1 MSGENIEKKSEAKV
15 VPVERLE
22 KLVNKIK
29 NLIIHNMTLMHDLSH
44 KYDPNEFIGRED
56 DIEIEDVQVE
66 SEPKNE
72 ESSEILA
79 SDSLLSINL
88 DKQNSSKISEQK
100 KAAEG
105 RVDAFKKEYKPLV
118 NNRNLNIINY

>member
-72 ESSEILA
+72 ESSEILV

-88 DKQNSSKISEQK
+88 DKHNSSKISEQK

-118 NNRNLNIINY
+118 NNRN